1 MTLTF
6 FPQVYF
12 LHIPR
17 VAPDVFYSFW
27 VAHKRAWFM
36 NYGSVK
42 QVHFARVASSDE
54 AVMSQPCLRKQ
65 GHGLD

>member
-1 MTLTF
+1 MALTF

-17 VAPDVFYSFW
+17 VAPDMLYSFL

-42 QVHFARVASSDE
+42 QVHFAREASSDE